1 LDLVA
6 AGGVE
11 GELSDELAD
20 EGDDA
25 DVETGD
31 VEPRALAG
39 VGAADADVEHLGVV
53 AQRDAHRS
61 SRGPWVM
68 SACQHFEQRRFP
80 TLPCRG
86 DDAVDS
92 FSGTAFAGQ
101 GPPIEQTAAE

>member
-6 AGGVE
+6 PGGVE
-11 GELSDELAD
+11 GELSDELAV

-39 VGAADADVEHLGVV
+39 VGAADADVEHFGVV

-68 SACQHFEQRRFP
+68 SACQHSS
-80 TLPCRG
+80 RG
-86 DDAVDS
+86 NSDPAVPRDDAVDS

-101 GPPIEQTAAE
+101 SPPIEQTAAE